1 MTGQPDR
8 EAMDRE
14 EIGQLQLERLEATL
28 NRAQRSVP
36 FYRRRFAEAGFDA
49 EGLRSLDDLRRLP
62 FTEKRDLRDNHPYG
76 MFAVPLRD
84 VVRVH
89 ASSGTTGLATAVG
102 YTRNDLNTWSDLVA
116 RVLTAGGVGKDDVI
130 QVAFDYG
137 LFTGAFGFH
146 QGAERLGASVIP
158 VSSASARRQLGI
170 LKDYRST
177 ALVCT
182 PSHAMA
188 LAEAALEAGVKP
200 GSLSLRFGLF
210 GAEPWSE
217 SMRAELQARLKIVAT
232 DNYGLSEVGG
242 PGLAGECLDRRGLH
256 VAEDHFL
263 VEVVDPETL
272 APVPDGTVGELVVT
286 TLTREAMPVIR
297 FRTHDLA
304 SLTRVPCS
312 CGRTM
317 ARMSR
322 VKGRTDDLILV
333 RGARFFPSEI
343 EAVLLEVAGA
353 GPQHEIVLERRTGGD
368 EALLRVESAAPG
380 DESLRAAVER
390 RLATEL
396 GVAVAVELVA
406 PGTLARPEG
415 KARRVIDRRRPD
427 AP

>member
-1 MTGQPDR
+1 MSWQPDR
-8 EAMDRE
+8 EEMDRAGIE
-14 EIGQLQLERLEATL
+14 QLQLERLEATL
-28 NRAQRSVP
+28 TRVQRSVP
-36 FYRRRFAEAGFDA
+36 FYRRRFEEIGFDA
-49 EGLRSLDDLRRLP
+49 DGLRSLADLRRLP

-76 MFAVPLRD
+76 LFAVPLRD

-102 YTRNDLNTWSDLVA
+102 YTRNDLKNWSDLVA
-116 RVLTAGGVGKDDVI
+116 RVLVAGGVTKDDVV

-158 VSSASARRQLGI
+158 VSSASARRQVGI

-182 PSHAMA
+182 PSQAMT
-188 LAEAALEAGVKP
+188 LADAALDAGIAP

-217 SMRAELQARLKIVAT
+217 SMRAELQAKLKVAAT

-286 TLTREAMPVIR
+286 TLTREAFPVIR
-297 FRTHDLA
+297 YRTRDLA
-304 SLTRVPCS
+304 SVTRAPCA
-312 CGRTM
+312 CGRTL

-322 VKGRTDDLILV
+322 VKGRTDDLIIV
-333 RGARFFPSEI
+333 KGARVFPSEI
-343 EAVLLEVAGA
+343 EAVLLEVEGTE
-353 GPQHEIVLERRTGGD
+353 PHYEIVLDRKDGRDEALVRVEAASPGD
-368 EALLRVESAAPG
+368 EALRG
-380 DESLRAAVER
+380 TVER
-390 RLATEL
+390 RLASEL
-396 GVAVAVELVA
+396 GVSVAVELV
-406 PGTLARPEG
+406 GARSLPRSEG
-415 KARRVIDRRRPD
+415 KARRVIDRRRPG
-427 AP
+427 

>member
-1 MTGQPDR
+1 MNVQPDR
-8 EAMDRE
+8 ETMDRG
-14 EIGQLQLERLEATL
+14 EIEQLQLERLEATL
-28 NRAQRSVP
+28 NRVQRSVP
-36 FYRRRFAEAGFDA
+36 FYQRRFAGAGFDA
-49 EGLRSLDDLRRLP
+49 EGLRSLADLRRLP
-62 FTEKRDLRDNHPYG
+62 LTEKRDLRDNHPYG

-102 YTRNDLNTWSDLVA
+102 YTRNDLRTWSDLVA
-116 RVLTAGGVGKDDVI
+116 RVLVAGGVGKDDVV

-158 VSSASARRQLGI
+158 VSSASARRQVGI

-182 PSHAMA
+182 PSHAMT
-188 LAEAALEAGVKP
+188 LADAALEAGIRP
-200 GSLSLRFGLF
+200 GALSLRFGLF

-217 SMRAELQARLKIVAT
+217 SMRAELQAKLKLVAT

-242 PGLAGECLDRRGLH
+242 PGVAGECLERQGLH

-263 VEVVDPETL
+263 VEVIDPETL

-286 TLTREAMPVIR
+286 TLTREAMPVVR
-297 FRTHDLA
+297 FRTRDLA
-304 SLTRVPCS
+304 SITRVPCA
-312 CGRTM
+312 CGRTL

-322 VKGRTDDLILV
+322 VKGRTDDLLLV
-333 RGARFFPSEI
+333 KGARFFPSEI
-343 EAVLLEVAGA
+343 EAVLLEVEGTL
-353 GPQHEIVLERRTGGD
+353 PHYEIVLERREGAD
-368 EALLRVESAAPG
+368 EALVRVEALTPDDAA
-380 DESLRAAVER
+380 LRGNVER
-390 RLATEL
+390 RLGSEL

-406 PGTLARPEG
+406 PRTLARSEG
-415 KARRVIDRRRPD
+415 KARRVIDRRRPG
-427 AP
+427 

>member
-1 MTGQPDR
+1 MTGKPDR

-36 FYRRRFAEAGFDA
+36 FYRRRFAEAGFEA

-62 FTEKRDLRDNHPYG
+62 FTTKRDLRDNHPYG

-102 YTRNDLNTWSDLVA
+102 YTRNDLRSWSDLVA
-116 RVLTAGGVGKDDVI
+116 RVLVAGGVGKDDVV

-146 QGAERLGASVIP
+146 QGAELLGASVIP

-170 LKDYRST
+170 MKDYRST

-182 PSHAMA
+182 PSHAMT
-188 LAEAALEAGVKP
+188 LADAAIEAGLKP
-200 GSLSLRFGLF
+200 GTLSLRHGLF

-217 SMRAELQARLKIVAT
+217 SMRADLQAKLKLVAT

-263 VEVVDPETL
+263 VEVVDPESL

-286 TLTREAMPVIR
+286 TLTREAMPVVR

-304 SLTRVPCS
+304 SLTRVPCA

-333 RGARFFPSEI
+333 KGARVFPSEI
-343 EAVLLEVAGA
+343 EAVLLEVEGTE
-353 GPQHEIVLERRTGGD
+353 PHYEIVLERRHGGD
-368 EALLRVESAAPG
+368 EALVRVEAATPG
-380 DESLRAAVER
+380 DESLRGAVER
-390 RLATEL
+390 RLASEL

-406 PGTLARPEG
+406 RRALPRSEG